1 VCQEVSGVNRIDH
14 GDVQSTLREMWET
27 RPARRADDRQVA
39 GVAAAIARRYD
50 IDPTLV
56 RIGFVVATV
65 SGGIGAALYIAG
77 WFALPEETGGAPRP
91 RRAIAVIGLIIGI
104 GVMLGWWGNGF
115 GPGPFLGAAIVL
127 GLLFLLH
134 RSRSGQ
140 LGSAGS
146 ADAPAVSAAV
156 EDGVSL
162 QKESGPS
169 FVKASPFAAAPD
181 EPVATPPSW
190 DPLGAAPFAWD
201 LPDPSPVPAPA
212 EPPHRRLPVTPV
224 TLGLA
229 LLAGGATAVILL
241 LAGALTLPNVPIIL
255 GVLLATVGAGL
266 VVGAF
271 AHAGRGLIPIAL
283 VLSAVTWGALTVPTT
298 TWRGDVGDLDRHP
311 RSVGEI
317 QPLYQ
322 RSLGDVNLDLRDVDL
337 SVPAG
342 GVATPVR
349 TRIEIGAGSVDVR
362 VPENADVTL
371 SGKIDLGD
379 FEFGDLQQDGS
390 NVPVQGTDLGADGI
404 ASGRPLL
411 IDIESNLGS
420 VEVHRG

>member
-1 VCQEVSGVNRIDH
+1 VSGVNRIDH
-14 GDVQSTLREMWET
+14 SDVQSTLREMWET

-56 RIGFVVATV
+56 RIGFVVATL

-77 WFALPEETGGAPRP
+77 WFALPEEAGSGAARP
-91 RRAIAVIGLIIGI
+91 RRGIAVIGLIIGT

-115 GPGPFLGAAIVL
+115 GPGPFLGALIVL

-134 RSRSGQ
+134 RSRGQQ
-140 LGSAGS
+140 LGSGATDHPAAPTATTDGRVSLHKDTGS
-146 ADAPAVSAAV
+146 VAADAPA
-156 EDGVSL
+156 
-162 QKESGPS
+162 
-169 FVKASPFAAAPD
+169 
-181 EPVATPPSW
+181 EPIVTPPSW

-201 LPDPSPVPAPA
+201 LPDLAPAPEPV
-212 EPPHRRLPVTPV
+212 EPPRRRLPVTSV

-241 LAGALTLPNVPIIL
+241 LAGALVLPNVPIIL

-283 VLSAVTWGALTVPTT
+283 LLSALTWGALTVPPV
-298 TWRGDVGDLDRHP
+298 TWRGDVGDAEFRPL
-311 RSVGEI
+311 SVAQV
-317 QPLYQ
+317 QPVYQ
-322 RSLGDVNLDLRDVDL
+322 HSLGDVQLDLRDVDL
-337 SVPAG
+337 SVAPG
-342 GVATPVR
+342 GDASPVR
-349 TRIEIGAGSVDVR
+349 TRIEIGAGSLDVR

-371 SGKIDLGD
+371 SGNIDAGD
-379 FEFGDLQQDGS
+379 FEFGDHQQDGT
-390 NVPVQGTDLGADGI
+390 NVPVVGTDLGEDGV

-411 IDIESNLGS
+411 IDVEANLGS